1 MELIDGYNKDN
12 EPTGYIVERFEAFDK
27 GLWKRT
33 VSCWVLNDEGKVI
46 LLKDLRPL
54 IKDCGKGQFHV
65 GF

>member
-12 EPTGYIVERFEAFDK
+12 KPTGHIVER
-27 GLWKRT
+27 
-33 VSCWVLNDEGKVI
+33 S
-46 LLKDLRPL
+46 L